1 MITKD
6 YLTFLMEYYSM
17 EILSIIPARGGST
30 GIPMKNLRKL
40 CSKPLLYY
48 SIKSS
53 LASRFI
59 TRTIVSTDNA
69 RIAKYALSQ
78 KAEVIKRPK
87 KLANNKASIEPTMK
101 HVLTTLERKEKYRP
115 DLIILLHNTSP
126 LRTSKHIDEAISQFI
141 QKKYDSLL
149 SGYRSHQFL
158 WREKKNLVYPINYD
172 PAKRPNRQQIK
183 TEFIENGAIY
193 ITTYENFMKTS
204 VRISGKTGMYV
215 MPEEF
220 SIDINNESDL
230 VIASNILKLFRR

>member
-1 MITKD
+1 MN
-6 YLTFLMEYYSM
+6 
-17 EILSIIPARGGST
+17 ILSIIPARGGST

-40 CSKPLLYY
+40 NGKPLLFY

-53 LASRFI
+53 LNSRFI
-59 TRTIVSTDNA
+59 TRTIVSTDNLK
-69 RIAKYALSQ
+69 IAKYALSQ

-87 KLANNKASIEPTMK
+87 KLANNKAPIEPTMK
-101 HVLTTLERKEKYRP
+101 HVLAILERKERYRP
-115 DLIILLHNTSP
+115 NLIVLLHNTSP

-141 QKKYDSLL
+141 QKKYDSML

-158 WREKKNLVYPINYD
+158 WKKRGNIVSPINYD

-193 ITTYENFMKTS
+193 ITTYKNFIKTF

-220 SIDINNESDL
+220 SVDINNESDL
-230 VIASNILKLFRR
+230 ILASNILKLIK

>member
-1 MITKD
+1 MN
-6 YLTFLMEYYSM
+6 
-17 EILSIIPARGGST
+17 ILSIIPARGGST

-40 CSKPLLYY
+40 NGKPLLFY

-53 LASRFI
+53 LNSRFI
-59 TRTIVSTDNA
+59 TRTIVSTDNLK
-69 RIAKYALSQ
+69 IAKYALSQ

-87 KLANNKASIEPTMK
+87 KLANNKAPIEPTMK
-101 HVLTTLERKEKYRP
+101 HVLAILERKERYRP
-115 DLIILLHNTSP
+115 DLIVLLHNTSP

-141 QKKYDSLL
+141 QKKYDSML

-158 WREKKNLVYPINYD
+158 WKKRGDLVSPINYD

-193 ITTYENFMKTS
+193 ITTYKNFIKTF

-215 MPEEF
+215 MPEEL
-220 SIDINNESDL
+220 SVDINNESDL
-230 VIASNILKLFRR
+230 ILALEYTQIN

>member
-1 MITKD
+1 MN
-6 YLTFLMEYYSM
+6 
-17 EILSIIPARGGST
+17 ILSIIPARGGST

-40 CSKPLLYY
+40 NGKPLLFY

-53 LASRFI
+53 LNSRFI
-59 TRTIVSTDNA
+59 TRTIVSTDNLK
-69 RIAKYALSQ
+69 IAKYALSQ

-87 KLANNKASIEPTMK
+87 KLANNKAPIEPTMK
-101 HVLTTLERKEKYRP
+101 HVLAILERKERYRP
-115 DLIILLHNTSP
+115 DLIVLLHNTSP

-141 QKKYDSLL
+141 QKKYDSML

-158 WREKKNLVYPINYD
+158 WKKRGDLVCPINYD

-193 ITTYENFMKTS
+193 ITTYKNFIKTF

-215 MPEEF
+215 MPEEL
-220 SIDINNESDL
+220 SVDINNESDL
-230 VIASNILKLFRR
+230 ILASNILKLIK

>member
-1 MITKD
+1 MN
-6 YLTFLMEYYSM
+6 
-17 EILSIIPARGGST
+17 ILSIIPARGGST

-40 CSKPLLYY
+40 NGKPLLFY

-53 LASRFI
+53 LNSRFI
-59 TRTIVSTDNA
+59 TRTIVSTDNLK
-69 RIAKYALSQ
+69 IAKYALSQ

-87 KLANNKASIEPTMK
+87 KLANNKAPIEPTMK
-101 HVLTTLERKEKYRP
+101 HVLAILERKERYRP
-115 DLIILLHNTSP
+115 DLIVLLHNTSP

-141 QKKYDSLL
+141 QKKYDSML

-158 WREKKNLVYPINYD
+158 WKKRGDLVSPINYD

-193 ITTYENFMKTS
+193 ITTYKNFIKTF

-215 MPEEF
+215 MPEEL
-220 SIDINNESDL
+220 SVDINNESDL
-230 VIASNILKLFRR
+230 ILASNILKLIK

>member
-1 MITKD
+1 MN
-6 YLTFLMEYYSM
+6 
-17 EILSIIPARGGST
+17 ILSIIPARGGST

-40 CSKPLLYY
+40 NGKPLLFY

-53 LASRFI
+53 LNSRFI
-59 TRTIVSTDNA
+59 TRTIVSTDNLK
-69 RIAKYALSQ
+69 IAKYALSQ

-87 KLANNKASIEPTMK
+87 KLANNKAPIEPTMK
-101 HVLTTLERKEKYRP
+101 HVLAILERKERYRP
-115 DLIILLHNTSP
+115 DLIVLLHNTSP

-141 QKKYDSLL
+141 QKKYDSML

-158 WREKKNLVYPINYD
+158 WKKRGDLVSPINYD

-193 ITTYENFMKTS
+193 ITTYKNFIKTF

-215 MPEEF
+215 MPEEL
-220 SIDINNESDL
+220 SVDINNESDL
-230 VIASNILKLFRR
+230 IVASNILKLIK